1 MIIHIEEINIHKIMG
16 GINMKKGIIKKIAL
30 TGLISMMAFG
40 FVGCGNN
47 AEKAENNNVLN
58 SIKESGKLVVGLS
71 ADYAPYEFH
80 VIEDGQDKIVGF
92 DVSLAEEIAD
102 ELDVELEIK
111 EMDFDALI
119 TALPAGKIDL
129 IISGM
134 NPTEKRKKA
143 VDFSEIYY
151 TANHGILVKAED
163 VDKYTDFSDLDGL
176 KVGAQLGSTQAELAS
191 TLIKDAD
198 FQLLSNVNNL
208 ILELKSGKVD
218 AIVMESAVAQ
228 IAVKNN
234 PELAVGKP
242 VYEETEGGNAVA
254 IAKGNKDLVNVV
266 NKVIS
271 RVVEDGTMNKYIEE
285 ATILSSEEVEE

>member
-1 MIIHIEEINIHKIMG
+1 
-16 GINMKKGIIKKIAL
+16 MKKGIIKKIAL

-234 PELAVGKP
+234 PELAVCKP

>member
-1 MIIHIEEINIHKIMG
+1 
-16 GINMKKGIIKKIAL
+16 MKKGIIKKIAL

-242 VYEETEGGNAVA
+242 VYEEAEGGNAVA
-254 IAKGNKDLVNVV
+254 IAKGNEDLVNVV

>member
-1 MIIHIEEINIHKIMG
+1 
-16 GINMKKGIIKKIAL
+16 MKKGLIKKFII
-30 TGLISMMAFG
+30 TGLVTVMSLGLAA
-40 FVGCGNN
+40 CGSSNKKS
-47 AEKAENNNVLN
+47 ESVMD
-58 SIKESGKLVVGLS
+58 SIKEKNKVVVGLS

-254 IAKGNKDLVNVV
+254 IAKGNEDLVNVV

>member
-1 MIIHIEEINIHKIMG
+1 
-16 GINMKKGIIKKIAL
+16 MKGLKKLLGL
-30 TGLISMMAFG
+30 TLAAMMTMSL
-40 FVGCGNN
+40 VGCSSSNDKTEG
-47 AEKAENNNVLN
+47 KDKLQQ
-58 SIKESGKLVVGLS
+58 IKDAGELVVGTS

-254 IAKGNKDLVNVV
+254 IAKGNEDLVNVV

>member
-1 MIIHIEEINIHKIMG
+1 
-16 GINMKKGIIKKIAL
+16 MKKGIIKKIAL

-242 VYEETEGGNAVA
+242 VYEETEGGNVVA

>member
-1 MIIHIEEINIHKIMG
+1 MHKFTG
-16 GINMKKGIIKKIAL
+16 GLNMKKGIIKKIII

-191 TLIKDAD
+191 TLIKDANL
-198 FQLLSNVNNL
+198 QLLSNVNNL

-218 AIVMESAVAQ
+218 AVVMEVGVAQ
-228 IAVKNN
+228 MAVKNN

-242 VYEETEGGNAVA
+242 VYEETDSGNAIA
-254 IAKGNKDLVNVV
+254 IAKGNEDLVKIV
-266 NKVIS
+266 NGVIS
-271 RVVEDGTMNKYIEE
+271 RITEDGTMNKYIEE
-285 ATILSSEEVEE
+285 ATILSSEAVEE

>member
-1 MIIHIEEINIHKIMG
+1 
-16 GINMKKGIIKKIAL
+16 MKKGIIKKIAL

-254 IAKGNKDLVNVV
+254 IAKGNKDLVNVF

>member
-1 MIIHIEEINIHKIMG
+1 
-16 GINMKKGIIKKIAL
+16 MKKGIIKKLFI
-30 TGLISMMAFG
+30 TGLISVIAIG
-40 FVGCGNN
+40 LVGCGNSS
-47 AEKAENNNVLN
+47 EKKKDSSVLN
-58 SIKESGKLVVGLS
+58 SIKESGELVVGLS

-80 VIEDGQDKIVGF
+80 IIEDGQDKIVGF

-102 ELDVELEIK
+102 ELDVDLKIK

-134 NPTEKRKKA
+134 NPTEKRKQA
-143 VDFSEIYY
+143 VDFSNIYY
-151 TANHGILVKAED
+151 TANHGILVRAED
-163 VDKYTDFSDLDGL
+163 VDKYNDFSDLDGL

-191 TLIKDAD
+191 TLIDKANL
-198 FQLLSNVNNL
+198 QLLSNVNNL

-218 AIVMESAVAQ
+218 AIVMELSVAQ
-228 IAVKNN
+228 IAIKNN
-234 PELAVGKP
+234 PDLAIGKP

-254 IAKGNKDLVNVV
+254 IAKGNEDLVDIV

-271 RVVEDGTMNKYIEE
+271 RVTEDGTMNEYIEE
-285 ATILSSEEVEE
+285 ATELSEQEVEE

>member
-1 MIIHIEEINIHKIMG
+1 
-16 GINMKKGIIKKIAL
+16 MKGLKKILGL
-30 TGLISMMAFG
+30 TLAAMMTISL
-40 FVGCGNN
+40 VGCSSSSDNTD
-47 AEKAENNNVLN
+47 ETTSKDKLQQ
-58 SIKESGKLVVGLS
+58 IKDAGVLVVGTS

>member
-1 MIIHIEEINIHKIMG
+1 
-16 GINMKKGIIKKIAL
+16 MKKGIIKKIAL

-242 VYEETEGGNAVA
+242 VYEKTEGGNAVA
-254 IAKGNKDLVNVV
+254 IAKGNEDLVNVV

>member
-1 MIIHIEEINIHKIMG
+1 M
-16 GINMKKGIIKKIAL
+16 
-30 TGLISMMAFG
+30 
-40 FVGCGNN
+40 
-47 AEKAENNNVLN
+47 
-58 SIKESGKLVVGLS
+58 VVGLS

-134 NPTEKRKKA
+134 NPTEKRKQA

>member
-1 MIIHIEEINIHKIMG
+1 
-16 GINMKKGIIKKIAL
+16 
-30 TGLISMMAFG
+30 MMALG

-254 IAKGNKDLVNVV
+254 IAKGNEDLVNVV

>member
-1 MIIHIEEINIHKIMG
+1 
-16 GINMKKGIIKKIAL
+16 MKKGIIKKIAL

-163 VDKYTDFSDLDGL
+163 VDKYTNFSDLDGL

-191 TLIKDAD
+191 TLIKDANL
-198 FQLLSNVNNL
+198 QLLSNVNNL

-218 AIVMESAVAQ
+218 AVVMEVGVAQ
-228 IAVKNN
+228 MAVKNN

-242 VYEETEGGNAVA
+242 VYEETDSGNAIA
-254 IAKGNKDLVNVV
+254 IAKGNEDLVKIV
-266 NKVIS
+266 NGVIS
-271 RVVEDGTMNKYIEE
+271 RITEDGTMNKYIEE
-285 ATILSSEEVEE
+285 ATILSSEAVEE

>member
-1 MIIHIEEINIHKIMG
+1 
-16 GINMKKGIIKKIAL
+16 MKGLKKLLGL
-30 TGLISMMAFG
+30 TLAAMMTMSL
-40 FVGCGNN
+40 VGCSSSSDDGD
-47 AEKAENNNVLN
+47 KAEGKDKLQQ
-58 SIKESGKLVVGLS
+58 IKDAGVLVVGTS

-254 IAKGNKDLVNVV
+254 IAKGNEDLVNVV

>member
-1 MIIHIEEINIHKIMG
+1 
-16 GINMKKGIIKKIAL
+16 MKKGIIKKIAL

-176 KVGAQLGSTQAELAS
+176 KIGRAHV
-191 TLIKDAD
+191 
-198 FQLLSNVNNL
+198 
-208 ILELKSGKVD
+208 
-218 AIVMESAVAQ
+218 
-228 IAVKNN
+228 
-234 PELAVGKP
+234 
-242 VYEETEGGNAVA
+242 
-254 IAKGNKDLVNVV
+254 
-266 NKVIS
+266 
-271 RVVEDGTMNKYIEE
+271 
-285 ATILSSEEVEE
+285 

>member
-1 MIIHIEEINIHKIMG
+1 
-16 GINMKKGIIKKIAL
+16 MKKGIIKKIAL

-191 TLIKDAD
+191 TLIKDANL
-198 FQLLSNVNNL
+198 QLLSNVNNL

-218 AIVMESAVAQ
+218 AVVMEVGVAQ
-228 IAVKNN
+228 MAVKNN

-242 VYEETEGGNAVA
+242 VYEETDSGNAIA
-254 IAKGNKDLVNVV
+254 IAKWNEDLVKIV
-266 NKVIS
+266 NGVIS
-271 RVVEDGTMNKYIEE
+271 RITEDGTMNKYIEE
-285 ATILSSEEVEE
+285 ATILSSEAVEE